1 MKKERYD
8 VTIVL
13 IVMISYWLLER
24 INDTKRVIR
33 RRKLKDKQYNGQRK
47 GTHETTQKAN

>member
-24 INDTKRVIR
+24 IKDTKRVIKK
-33 RRKLKDKQYNGQRK
+33 RKLKMDKQYNDKKK
-47 GTHETTQKAN
+47 GT